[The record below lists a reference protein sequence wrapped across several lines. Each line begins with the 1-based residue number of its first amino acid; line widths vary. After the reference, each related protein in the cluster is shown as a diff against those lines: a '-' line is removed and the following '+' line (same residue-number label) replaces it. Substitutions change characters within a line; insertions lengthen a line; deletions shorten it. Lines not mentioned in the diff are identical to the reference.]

1 MLLCGR
7 DRIGTR
13 TFDDV
18 VVRHAGHGNYLA
30 PDNQRTLD
38 RGGSV
43 ADKGTDISTFMSQ
56 TDEGGTVVKLGIMIE
71 GQEGL
76 NWDRW
81 NRLIDDAE
89 RLGFDSLWRSD
100 HLYSVMGEYQ
110 RETLA
115 LWPSLTAVALKSSRI
130 EFGQLVSPTTFR
142 HPIHLA
148 SDGAAVDQASNGRF
162 WLGVGAGWNESEHA
176 AFGFNLLPLKERMDR
191 FEEALKVIKLMG
203 TGEPASFAGE
213 HFQLDNAQTTSVPTR
228 SSGARLMIGGS
239 GERRTLRLVA
249 EYADEWNA
257 TLAAHDTYDQKTEV
271 LLRHCDAVGR
281 DPDEIQRSMMIGHIV
296 GSNDGE
302 VRRRA
307 AELQS
312 VVPGMRDVEVGD
324 LLTRQRERGWLVGTP
339 AEVIEQI
346 QGRAAQ
352 GVQRIMM
359 QTFLMDDVEQLE
371 LIANEI
377 IPNV

>member
-1 MLLCGR
+1 M
-7 DRIGTR
+7 
-13 TFDDV
+13 
-18 VVRHAGHGNYLA
+18 
-30 PDNQRTLD
+30 
-38 RGGSV
+38 
-43 ADKGTDISTFMSQ
+43 
-56 TDEGGTVVKLGIMIE
+56 VKLGIMIE

-76 NWDRW
+76 NWERW

-100 HLYSVMGEYQ
+100 HLFSVMGESE

-115 LWPSLTAVALKSSRI
+115 LWPSLTAVALKTSRI

-142 HPIHLA
+142 HPVHLA
-148 SDGAAVDQASNGRF
+148 SDGASVDRASGGRF

-176 AFGFNLLPLKERMDR
+176 SFGFPLPPLKERMDR
-191 FEEALKVIKLMG
+191 FEEALKVIKLLG
-203 TGEPASFAGE
+203 TGEPATFSGE
-213 HFQLDNAQTTSVPTR
+213 HFQLDSAQTTFTATR
-228 SSGARLMIGGS
+228 ASGARLMIGGS

-257 TLAAHDTYDQKTEV
+257 TLAAHDTYDQKSEV
-271 LLRHCDAVGR
+271 LLRHCEAVGR
-281 DPDEIQRSMMIGHIV
+281 DPGEIRRSMMIGHIV

-302 VRRRA
+302 VQRRA
-307 AELQS
+307 AELQA
-312 VVPGMRDVEVGD
+312 VIPGMRDVEVGE

-352 GVQRIMM
+352 GVERIMM

-371 LIANEI
+371 LIASEV
-377 IPNV
+377 IPHV

>member
-1 MLLCGR
+1 
-7 DRIGTR
+7 
-13 TFDDV
+13 
-18 VVRHAGHGNYLA
+18 
-30 PDNQRTLD
+30 
-38 RGGSV
+38 
-43 ADKGTDISTFMSQ
+43 
-56 TDEGGTVVKLGIMIE
+56 VVKLGIMIE

-76 NWDRW
+76 NWSRW

-100 HLYSVMGEYQ
+100 HLFSVMGESQ

-115 LWPSLTAVALKSSRI
+115 LWPSLTAVALQSSRI

-142 HPIHLA
+142 HPVHLA
-148 SDGAAVDQASNGRF
+148 ADGAAVDQASGGRF

-176 AFGFNLLPLKERMDR
+176 AFGFPLPPLKERMDR

-203 TGEPASFAGE
+203 TGEPATFAGE
-213 HFQLDNAQTTSVPTR
+213 YFQLDNAHTTSKPTR
-228 SSGARLMIGGS
+228 ASGARLMIGGS

-271 LLRHCDAVGR
+271 LLRHCEAVGR
-281 DPDEIQRSMMIGHIV
+281 DPGEIRRSMMIGHIV
-296 GSNDGE
+296 GRDADE
-302 VRRRA
+302 LRRRA
-307 AELQS
+307 TELQTI
-312 VVPGMRDVEVGD
+312 VPGMRDVTPDE

-339 AEVIEQI
+339 AELIEQI
-346 QGRAAQ
+346 QRRAAQ
-352 GVQRIMM
+352 GIERIMM

-371 LIANEI
+371 LIATEV
-377 IPNV
+377 IPHV